1 MRILKIHTELN
12 EIFFLLKIRLKIND
26 KLLNY
31 ETVFRKRKVSLI
43 YKLRVSLNDFK
54 T

>member
-1 MRILKIHTELN
+1 MRILKIHTELK

-31 ETVFRKRKVSLI
+31 ETVF
-43 YKLRVSLNDFK
+43 
-54 T
+54 